1 MDPQSERV
9 EFLVQ
14 GSASEPY
21 RVSFWRVGD
30 NVKSS
35 CTCQAGKN
43 GLACKH
49 RLSLL
54 DGEVTNLVFSSPD
67 SFQNLQRILE
77 GSDVGAALRSLDN
90 VTPLLHTLEKLLPL
104 KPPGRRKSI
113 SPDILAQSII
123 QGGLIKGNQ
132 SYYDVFST
140 DLNYM
145 GSVKVRRGTVFSE
158 TPSDYFSGLSLTV
171 RRLTDGLVWEK
182 SQSVYAAAIGSP
194 MSATLEGGIEK
205 TSQQKNLKRA
215 LTD

>member
-1 MDPQSERV
+1 MDQHTERI
-9 EFLVQ
+9 EFFIQ

-54 DGEVTNLVFSSPD
+54 DGDVTNLVSSSFD
-67 SFQNLQRILE
+67 SFTKLQRMLE
-77 GSDVGAALRSLDN
+77 GSDVGAALRAVNS
-90 VTPLLHTLEKLLPL
+90 VTPPVHPLEKLLPL
-104 KPPGRRKSI
+104 KPPGRRKSV
-113 SPDILAQSII
+113 PAEILAQSVMA
-123 QGGLIKGNQ
+123 GGLIKGNQ
-132 SYYDVFST
+132 SYYDVFSP
-140 DLNYM
+140 DLKYV

-158 TPSDYFSGLSLTV
+158 TPSDYFSGLPLTV
-171 RRLTDGLVWEK
+171 KRMTDGLVWER
-182 SQSVYAAAIGSP
+182 SQSVYAAASGSP
-194 MSATLEGGIEK
+194 MSVALEGGVEK
-205 TSQQKNLKRA
+205 TTQQKNLKRA